1 MAILTLKNRSIDRPF
16 IGMFDGETYTIE
28 PDGTLAAIDHVAFH
42 LKRQSILKDNPIDP
56 RVNVYQL
63 AIVERKDESSPLKG
77 DAPIESLDRSDM
89 DDFRK
94 VEYRKSNARPAAPPQ
109 RASITTSPGSSA

>member
-1 MAILTLKNRSIDRPF
+1 MAIFTLKNRSTDRPF
-16 IGMFDGETYTIE
+16 VGMFDGETYTIE
-28 PDGTLAAIDHVAFH
+28 PDGTMAVVDTVAFH

-63 AIVERKDESSPLKG
+63 GIVEKKDELSPLKG
-77 DAPIESLDRSDM
+77 EAPIESLDRSDM

-109 RASITTSPGSSA
+109 RASITTSPGSST